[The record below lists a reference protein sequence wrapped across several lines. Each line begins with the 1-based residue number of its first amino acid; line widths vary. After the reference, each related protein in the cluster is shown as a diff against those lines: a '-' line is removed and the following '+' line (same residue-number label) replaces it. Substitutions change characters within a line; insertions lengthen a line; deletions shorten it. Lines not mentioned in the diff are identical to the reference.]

1 MKARILAAALGLGLG
16 AAPALAA
23 PLTITFEPL
32 SNGEA
37 ITTQVAGLGVTF
49 SNARADAFGTP
60 GLFGLKLIDLAG
72 TYLPS
77 PTNPIVAVFDSAIST
92 ATILAGNVGE
102 RGALMRAYDAV
113 SGGNL
118 LDQDSFAGVGLGVD
132 NFGPLT
138 VTATGIRRLASMQR
152 NLAPLGPNGPE
163 TPIHGSGESDVP
175 GCGRRRAR
183 PYAGRPGRL
192 RGRRVGAHH
201 PARHP

>member
-23 PLTITFEPL
+23 PVTITFETL

-37 ITTQVAGLGVTF
+37 ITTQFAGLGVTF

-77 PTNPIVAVFDSAIST
+77 PTNPIVAVFDSAIAT

-138 VTATGIRRLASMQR
+138 VTATGIRRLEFSQITDQGTIEGMLFDDLTFDAVDTPR
-152 NLAPLGPNGPE
+152 IPLPAPALLLLTGLGGLAAL
-163 TPIHGSGESDVP
+163 
-175 GCGRRRAR
+175 RRRT
-183 PYAGRPGRL
+183 G
-192 RGRRVGAHH
+192 
-201 PARHP
+201 

>member
-23 PLTITFEPL
+23 PVTITFETL

-37 ITTQVAGLGVTF
+37 ITTQFAGLGVTF

-138 VTATGIRRLASMQR
+138 VTATGIRRLEFSQITDQGTIEGILFDDLTFDAVDTPR
-152 NLAPLGPNGPE
+152 IPLPAPALLLLTGLGGLAAL
-163 TPIHGSGESDVP
+163 
-175 GCGRRRAR
+175 RRRT
-183 PYAGRPGRL
+183 G
-192 RGRRVGAHH
+192 
-201 PARHP
+201 